1 VKEESYDAAV
11 TRVYCCISLHS
22 DTFVIRYLVK
32 NLVHLRRMTNWNLQK
47 AIKELPYVLKCSAKN
62 ERGDQYGKK
71 LTSIGWL
78 LERASSLRASMR
90 VFGTNWSQMWYIGNS
105 ASVVRFSMKLAKP

>member
-1 VKEESYDAAV
+1 
-11 TRVYCCISLHS
+11 
-22 DTFVIRYLVK
+22 
-32 NLVHLRRMTNWNLQK
+32 MTNWNLQK
-47 AIKELPYVLKCSAKN
+47 AIKELPYVLKCSDKMSG
-62 ERGDQYGKK
+62 EKK